1 MVSCLPSANVGPNS
15 NPNVEGEAS
24 TSNATRPRLQLQLQ
38 RLASCRPHSL
48 LSFRSFSL
56 SMFTPPPSPLP
67 PRRKSPPSPLSKQV
81 DLSSDELEY
90 SPYEDDDSQPSTP
103 IHAELSEK
111 ASTPPTIRVPPGP
124 SRNSAKSARRR
135 ILIPLVAI
143 VLVLVAAASS
153 RYDINLKWRTPSTT
167 TGRPQ
172 PPSTDVPVAAFGTES
187 NDHVAGHSHDPNR
200 TSRSPG
206 THRHNHHH
214 NRKPRI
220 GLSNHW
226 HPTPSSTTAEEFDKR
241 GAETLDA
248 VQLAADTTS
257 PSIPDPPY
265 PVPTPFPQ
273 SFDTTFSYNFTTSSC
288 QSWFANSLLA
298 NLTFRQCRPLSLLIP
313 ASAAF
318 FQAQSNLTTLTAV
331 IGGTC
336 ATVRSVDDCMGTMSW
351 LASEIQK
358 DTVCGIDLKDK
369 NAMALEALN
378 GFRNYQFMR
387 EAGCLINQR
396 TNSYCIVDAVASSSP
411 VDFYFYTLPLGT
423 PLPNKTTPSCSTC
436 VESLLSIYATQA
448 GNKTLDIS
456 KTYPGAASK
465 AIDVC
470 GANYATIPDG
480 VSLSG
485 GISLKFASGKEMVW
499 LSVMWTCLVGVLVG
513 VGLVGM

>member
-1 MVSCLPSANVGPNS
+1 MLSPPQHHTIRWLPSSQHPANFCSLRTLRYYFNSDWTTLAVFFSFRSFYSLFFQMMDSPNS

-24 TSNATRPRLQLQLQ
+24 TSNATRPRPRLQLQLQ
-38 RLASCRPHSL
+38 RLASRRPHSL

-67 PRRKSPPSPLSKQV
+67 PRRKSPPSPLSQQV

-103 IHAELSEK
+103 IYAELSEK
-111 ASTPPTIRVPPGP
+111 ASTPPPIRVPPGP

-153 RYDINLKWRTPSTT
+153 RYDVNLKWRTPSTST
-167 TGRPQ
+167 ERPQ
-172 PPSTDVPVAAFGTES
+172 PPSADVPVAGFGAES
-187 NDHVAGHSHDPNR
+187 GEHVAGHSHDPNR

-206 THRHNHHH
+206 THGHNHHH

-226 HPTPSSTTAEEFDKR
+226 NPTPSSTTSEEFDKR
-241 GAETLDA
+241 GADELDA

-273 SFDTTFSYNFTTSSC
+273 AFDTTFSYNFTTSSC

-298 NLTFRQCRPLSLLIP
+298 NLTFRQCRPLSLLLP
-313 ASAAF
+313 SSTAF

-336 ATVRSVDDCMGTMSW
+336 ATVRSADDCAGTMSW

-358 DTVCGIDLKDK
+358 DTVCGLDLKAK

-378 GFRNYQFMR
+378 GFRSYGFMR
-387 EAGCLINQR
+387 EAGTLFTILSTTRFCKNA
-396 TNSYCIVDAVASSSP
+396 NS
-411 VDFYFYTLPLGT
+411 PLVLRLSDQPT
-423 PLPNKTTPSCSTC
+423 HQLVLLRRRSRFLFTSRLLLLHPPTRNTSTK
-436 VESLLSIYATQA
+436 QD
-448 GNKTLDIS
+448 N
-456 KTYPGAASK
+456 
-465 AIDVC
+465 
-470 GANYATIPDG
+470 TI
-480 VSLSG
+480 
-485 GISLKFASGKEMVW
+485 M
-499 LSVMWTCLVGVLVG
+499 
-513 VGLVGM
+513 